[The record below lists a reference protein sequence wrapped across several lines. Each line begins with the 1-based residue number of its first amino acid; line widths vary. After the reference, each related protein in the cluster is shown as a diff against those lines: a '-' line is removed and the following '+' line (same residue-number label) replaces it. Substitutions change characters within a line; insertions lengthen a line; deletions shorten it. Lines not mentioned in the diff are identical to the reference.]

1 MTDVVPANDSGDDRF
16 MGDNISVHGSEST
29 SFPGAS
35 NFDASIT
42 DPLSPDSADNL
53 ISSTPTSEA
62 DDSFISDTSHVS
74 RTVPNWWRLI
84 PQPHDGRQW
93 DNNFTGQLGP
103 GPDDVMIH
111 GGVLYPVG
119 MNPEEPYVV
128 TVVPDPAFVPAPAAM
143 AVADES
149 DDGTT
154 ADDRS
159 NDSN

>member
-1 MTDVVPANDSGDDRF
+1 MVPNLLVSPTD
-16 MGDNISVHGSEST
+16 SVI
-29 SFPGAS
+29 
-35 NFDASIT
+35 D
-42 DPLSPDSADNL
+42 LV
-53 ISSTPTSEA
+53 SSTPTSEA

-74 RTVPNWWRLI
+74 STVPNWWQRAH
-84 PQPHDGRQW
+84 QSTDGRRL

-103 GPDDVMIH
+103 GPNDVMIH

-119 MNPEEPYVV
+119 KNPDEPAVV
-128 TVVPDPAFVPAPAAM
+128 TVVPNPAFVSAPAAM

-149 DDGTT
+149 DDGAT